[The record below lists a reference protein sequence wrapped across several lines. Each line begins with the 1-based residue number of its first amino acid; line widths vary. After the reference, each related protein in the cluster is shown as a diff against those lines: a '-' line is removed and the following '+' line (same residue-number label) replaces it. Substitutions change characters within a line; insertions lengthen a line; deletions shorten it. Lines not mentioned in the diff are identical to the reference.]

1 MEIIMQVNRRD
12 SGLIRAVGTR
22 SLAASILCIVVGAGI
37 FAVPGAL
44 AASIGPYAPAA
55 ILICAIAIGSVAIC
69 FAEAGSRIASSG
81 GVYGCIQA
89 AFGPLAGYVAGMLL
103 WIGNVLA
110 CGGVAAALADVATS
124 LLPQPLK
131 ASAHAFVIVGVIGA
145 IAFVNIGGVARGMRL
160 VSLATIVKLVPLVLF
175 VIVGAWAVQG
185 RNYLPTETPSTAGL
199 GRALILALYAFTG
212 MEGSLCTSG
221 EVTDPGRS
229 IPRALALALGSVTL
243 LYVAIQ
249 VIAQGILGPSLAQ
262 STVPLADAMAR
273 ISPALRLLMLAG
285 AAVSMFGWLTGDILS
300 TPRML
305 FAFARDGWLP
315 SLLGHLHGRTN
326 APYASIICYAAIAIG
341 LGITGTF
348 AELAVLATLA
358 SAVLYILGC
367 GAAWQLARRGVAE
380 AGAPLNFRWLGAAMV
395 VGIGSMLAL
404 ITLASSEEIIGLLA
418 LIGVCVA
425 VYLLQARMAVMQA

>member
-1 MEIIMQVNRRD
+1 MEASRRD
-12 SGLIRAVGTR
+12 SGLIRSVGTE
-22 SLAASILCIVVGAGI
+22 SLATSTICIVVGAGI

-44 AASIGPYAPAA
+44 AASIGPYAPIA
-55 ILICAIAIGSVAIC
+55 ILICATSIGSVAIC
-69 FAEAGSRIASSG
+69 FAEAGSRIACSG

-89 AFGPLAGYVAGMLL
+89 AFGPLTGYVAGMLL

-110 CGGVAAALADVATS
+110 CGGIAAALADVATS

-131 ASAHAFVIVGVIGA
+131 ASGHSFIIVGVIGA
-145 IAFVNIGGVARGMRL
+145 IAFVNVGGVARGMRL
-160 VSLATIVKLVPLVLF
+160 VRLATILKLVPLVLF
-175 VIVGAWAVQG
+175 VIVGIWAVHG
-185 RNYLPTETPSTAGL
+185 RNYLPTAAPDKAGL
-199 GRALILALYAFTG
+199 GRALILALFAFTG

-221 EVTDPGRS
+221 EVADPARS

-249 VIAQGILGPSLAQ
+249 LVAQGILGPSLAQ

-285 AAVSMFGWLTGDILS
+285 AAVSMFGYLSGDILS

-315 SLLGHLHGRTN
+315 RMLGRLHERTN
-326 APYASIICYAAIAIG
+326 APHASIICYAAIAIG
-341 LGITGTF
+341 LALTGTF
-348 AELAVLATLA
+348 AELAVLSTLTV
-358 SAVLYILGC
+358 AVLYILGC
-367 GAAWQLARRGVAE
+367 GASWLLSRRGVAE
-380 AGAPLNFRWLGAAMV
+380 AGVPLKFPWLFAAMV
-395 VGIGSMLAL
+395 VGIGSMVAL
-404 ITLASSEEIIGLLA
+404 IALASREEIIGLLI

-425 VYLLQARMAVMQA
+425 VYLLQARVAALQA